1 MANRVLGI
9 EIGQNLTRVV
19 EIDYKT
25 KNPKVHSMFS
35 FPTPPEMI
43 DDGVVHADSIFRSM
57 LYSKIKEKKIKLGLE
72 LYVSDNTLQ
81 SLSSQLQKYTE
92 KLQVLDPE
100 KDSREIHKIGQQID
114 NLKKK

>member
-57 LYSKIKEKKIKLGLE
+57 LYSKIKEKKINTNKVVFTLNSTGCKGKADKGSFADECIGLFSGGFKS
-72 LYVSDNTLQ
+72 VQTRS
-81 SLSSQLQKYTE
+81 
-92 KLQVLDPE
+92 
-100 KDSREIHKIGQQID
+100 
-114 NLKKK
+114 